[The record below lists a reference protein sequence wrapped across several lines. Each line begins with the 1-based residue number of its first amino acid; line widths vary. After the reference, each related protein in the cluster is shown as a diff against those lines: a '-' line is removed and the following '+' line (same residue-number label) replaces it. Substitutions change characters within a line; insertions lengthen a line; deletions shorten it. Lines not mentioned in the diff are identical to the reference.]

1 MGAAVFAA
9 MAGAGGRVMG
19 AEGSVAA
26 SWGAY
31 GLAALAGVGLSLAAG
46 PLGAFVVWRRMAY
59 FGDAVA
65 HAAILGVAM
74 SLAFS
79 ISLTFGVL
87 GVGLAVG
94 LLAATL
100 TGRRRAMDTVLGVLS
115 HAMLAIGL
123 LAVSL
128 LPEAPDDLEGYLFG
142 NVLEVRPGEVGLIWA
157 CAALVA
163 AVILWR
169 WRALV
174 TATVSEEIAVSVGID
189 PRREQ
194 LVLTVAMAAVVAL
207 AIKIVGVL
215 LIAALLII
223 PAAAARGPARS
234 PEGMAGLATAIGAIS
249 ALGGTLL
256 AALAGTPAGPS
267 VVVVSAGVFVLSLL
281 GRRG

>member
-1 MGAAVFAA
+1 MAAVT
-9 MAGAGGRVMG
+9 GTGGRRMG
-19 AEGSVAA
+19 AEGLVAA
-26 SWGAY
+26 SWGAFA
-31 GLAALAGVGLSLAAG
+31 LAALAGVGLSLAAG

-65 HAAILGVAM
+65 HAAILGVAL

-79 ISLTFGVL
+79 ISLTLGVL

-115 HAMLAIGL
+115 HAMLAVGL
-123 LAVSL
+123 LAVSF
-128 LPEAPDDLEGYLFG
+128 LPNPPDDLEGYLFG
-142 NVLEVRPGEVGLIWA
+142 NVLAVRPGEVGLIWVG
-157 CAALVA
+157 AALVA

-174 TATVSEEIAVSVGID
+174 TATVSEEIAVSAGID

-223 PAAAARGPARS
+223 PAAAARGLART
-234 PEGMAGLATAIGAIS
+234 PEAMALLATAIGAFS
-249 ALGGTLL
+249 ALGGTAL
-256 AALAGTPAGPS
+256 AALAGGSAGPS
-267 VVVVSAGVFVLSLL
+267 VVVVSAAVFVLSLAAR
-281 GRRG
+281 RRG